1 MKVGFT
7 GTQAGLTPKQKL
19 ELRSLLTDY
28 RDDITEFHHGDCIGA
43 DADAHEIAAEILGV
57 ECIFIHPPEDDK
69 KRAFCK
75 SPHIAR
81 PRPYLGC

>member
-19 ELRSLLTDY
+19 ELRSLLMDY

-57 ECIFIHPPEDDK
+57 E
-69 KRAFCK
+69 
-75 SPHIAR
+75 
-81 PRPYLGC
+81 